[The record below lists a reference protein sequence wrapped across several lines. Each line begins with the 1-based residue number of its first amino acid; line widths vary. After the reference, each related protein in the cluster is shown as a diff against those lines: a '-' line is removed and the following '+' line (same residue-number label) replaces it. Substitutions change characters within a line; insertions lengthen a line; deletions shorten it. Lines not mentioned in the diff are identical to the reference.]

1 MGREAMRRSHSNPRG
16 EKRGLL
22 IVLEGI
28 DGSGKSTQARLL
40 VRRLAARGIRTALFR
55 EPTRG
60 KWGRMI
66 REKARRAG
74 SLTPEEELELF
85 VRDRRENVS
94 RNLEPA
100 LAAGKTV
107 VLDRYYFSTVAYQ
120 GAKGIDPGRIR
131 RLNERFAVRP
141 DLVFIVDIDA
151 GRGLARIGGR
161 GRRDEL
167 FEREDYLARV
177 REIFNGFKGR
187 KFIHIDGGRDIRD
200 ISDEILA
207 RVLGKGS
214 GLNFSTFEMPR
225 KLKS

>member
-1 MGREAMRRSHSNPRG
+1 MTDIDRKRSGP
-16 EKRGLL
+16 KRGLL
-22 IVLEGI
+22 IVFEGI
-28 DGSGKSTQARLL
+28 DGSGKSTQARRL
-40 VRRLAARGIRTALFR
+40 VRRLAARGVRTVLFR

-60 KWGRMI
+60 KWGRLI

-74 SLTPEEELELF
+74 SLTPEEELDLF
-85 VRDRRENVS
+85 VRDRRENVV

-100 LAAGKTV
+100 LAAGKSV

-120 GAKGIDPGRIR
+120 GAKGLDPGRIR

-141 DLVFIVDIDA
+141 DLVFIIDIDA

-177 REIFNGFKGR
+177 RGIFNGLKGR
-187 KFIHIDGGRDIRD
+187 RFVHIDGERDIAD
-200 ISDEILA
+200 ISDEILG
-207 RVLGKGS
+207 RVL
-214 GLNFSTFEMPR
+214 
-225 KLKS
+225 KLKGVRS